1 MILKRWYLSFVDNKV
16 FAWGEVFEN
25 PKFASGA
32 FIHTNFFEY
41 VKVDDEN
48 KQLVFHTKSG
58 SDYIAAYEDIQV
70 DINTDVNVDIMK
82 NLKASWG
89 YLNISPAILDE
100 ALALANKKIEFIK
113 ETLNKDLEN
122 GDLYIEIQGG
132 RLANL
137 HFKYKDIVHKLD
149 CGVHV
154 GMFNDSYLYTIPGIV
169 DFRHYEYGFNTVTT
183 YSISDSIKRLV
194 VDNQGEEMFRIDGIE
209 YPSGKTITCV
219 TEENHVEG
227 LFSPDMFNGKSALFT
242 PNEEEEN

>member
-1 MILKRWYLSFVDNKV
+1 MRLKRWYLSFVDNKV
-16 FAWGEVFEN
+16 FAWGEVFDS
-25 PKFASGA
+25 PKFASGI
-32 FIHTNFFEY
+32 FIHTSFIEY

-58 SDYIAAYEDIQV
+58 SDYIAVYEDIIV
-70 DINTDVNVDIMK
+70 DDDIMK

-122 GDLYIEIQGG
+122 SDLYIEIQGG
-132 RLANL
+132 RLTNL
-137 HFKYKDIVHKLD
+137 HFKYMDIVHKLN
-149 CGVHV
+149 CRVHV
-154 GMFNDSYLYTIPGIV
+154 GMIEDSYLYTIPGIV

-194 VDNQGEEMFRIDGIE
+194 VNNLDDEVLKIDGIE

-219 TEENHVEG
+219 TEDNHVEG